1 MSILLKNPKISF
13 PNQNPRPQTIEAA
26 PHMECPPGIIA
37 QYLVK
42 TKFDDALKILVA
54 REKTVELSVA
64 NNAMC
69 NSLHSS
75 FLKLFIFH

>member
-1 MSILLKNPKISF
+1 MSILLKNPEISF

-26 PHMECPPGIIA
+26 PRMECPPGIIA

-42 TKFDDALKILVA
+42 TKFDDALKIVA
-54 REKTVELSVA
+54 HEKTVELLVA

-69 NSLHSS
+69 NSLRSS
-75 FLKLFIFH
+75 FLKLFIFP